1 MPKSTGAHQS
11 EKHELEHSS
20 SSPIKLDAIDKHI
33 LQVLQRDG
41 KIQNVELAKEVG
53 LSPSPCLRRVKL
65 LEDAGV
71 IKHYVAVLDGTKI
84 GAGLSLFARIWFK
97 TQDAQ
102 TINQFV
108 EDIQGMPEVVEC
120 HLMAGEC
127 DALIR
132 IVTEDMASYRSF
144 HADYLTQIRSVQ
156 SIKTEVP
163 METVKV
169 TYALPL

>member
-1 MPKSTGAHQS
+1 M
-11 EKHELEHSS
+11 
-20 SSPIKLDAIDKHI
+20 IKLDTIDKHI
-33 LQVLQRDG
+33 LRVLQRDG
-41 KIQNVELAKEVG
+41 KIQNIDLAKKVG

-65 LEDAGV
+65 LEEAGV
-71 IKHYVAVLDGTKI
+71 IKGYVAVLDGTKI
-84 GAGLSLFARIWFK
+84 DVGLSLFARIWFK
-97 TQDAQ
+97 SQDAK

-108 EDIQGMPEVVEC
+108 EDIKLMAEVVEC

-132 IVTEDMASYRSF
+132 IVTKDLASYRRF
-144 HADYLTQIRSVQ
+144 HANHLTQISSIQ

-169 TYALPL
+169 TYELPL